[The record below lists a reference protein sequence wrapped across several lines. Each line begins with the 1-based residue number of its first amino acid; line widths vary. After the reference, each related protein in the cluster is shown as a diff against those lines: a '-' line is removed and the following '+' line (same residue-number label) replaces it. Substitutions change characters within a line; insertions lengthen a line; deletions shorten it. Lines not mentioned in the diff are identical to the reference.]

1 VKFLAD
7 ECCDLE
13 LVSLLRNAGHDVQY
27 VLETQRGGSDD
38 VVLRQAYQEKRIL
51 LTEDKDFGELV
62 FRLGKPAAGIV
73 LIRIP
78 VEQRSIK
85 WARVKRLIE
94 VHGNKLT
101 GHFVVIG
108 PERFRF
114 RPLLFNPGY

>member
-13 LVSLLRNAGHDVQY
+13 LVSLLRNAGYDVQY

-38 VVLRQAYQEKRIL
+38 IVLRQACQEKRIL

-78 VEQRSIK
+78 VEQRIIK

-94 VHGNKLT
+94 VHGNKLA